1 MRAHRRRIPDNKID
15 NTASF
20 FYMPDEIFKEGI
32 NILGRRFASPDAGRD
47 VLQFN
52 PCLKHKLIRHTT
64 RHFAET
70 ELAPIAADIDRE
82 RIFPR
87 EVIAKMAKLNYFGL
101 QAPKAYGGAALDSI
115 SAAIV
120 VEEISRVCAA
130 VGLCVTVHNGVAV
143 YPFLRFANEA
153 QKKKYLPELAS
164 GRAIGAF
171 SLTEANAGSDAG
183 SVETTATKKGGNFI
197 LSGTKI
203 FVTNGGVCDV
213 ALIFALTSS
222 PQSKLQSSVFIVE
235 SGFAGFLRGEL
246 EDLCGMRANPVSSL
260 FFEDCP
266 VPEENLLGRQ
276 GDGMKIGLAT
286 LDNGRIGVAAQ
297 ALGIAQG
304 AMEAAVK
311 YAKERQQFKKP
322 LASQQ
327 TIQNYIADMATEIM
341 AARLLLYRACDL
353 KDAGLPFGAEAS
365 MAKLYCSTVAS
376 KVTGLAVQ
384 IHGGYGYSK
393 EYDVERYFR
402 DAKVTEIYEGTS
414 EIQRMVIARAILT
427 QPMM

>member
-1 MRAHRRRIPDNKID
+1 
-15 NTASF
+15 
-20 FYMPDEIFKEGI
+20 
-32 NILGRRFASPDAGRD
+32 
-47 VLQFN
+47 LQFN
-52 PCLKHKLIRHTT
+52 PCMKHKLIRNST
-64 RHFAET
+64 RNFAET
-70 ELAPIAADIDRE
+70 ELAAIAAEIDQQ

-87 EVIAKMAKLNYFGL
+87 NVIVKMRELNYFGL
-101 QAPKAYGGAALDSI
+101 QVPKEYGGAALDSI
-115 SAAIV
+115 SSAIV

-143 YPFLRFANEA
+143 YPVLRFANA
-153 QKKKYLPELAS
+153 GQKEKYLPQLAA
-164 GRAIGAF
+164 GNVIGAF

-183 SVETTATKKGGNFI
+183 SVETTAVKNGTNYI
-197 LSGTKI
+197 LNGTKI

-222 PQSKLQSSVFIVE
+222 PVNKLQSSVFIVE
-235 SGFAGFLRGEL
+235 SKFPGFLRGEL

-266 VPEENLLGRQ
+266 VPEENLLGQ
-276 GDGMKIGLAT
+276 LGDGMKIGLAT

-322 LASQQ
+322 IASQQ

-341 AARLLLYRACDL
+341 AARLLLYRACEL
-353 KDAGLPFGAEAS
+353 KDAGVPFGCEAS
-365 MAKLYCSTVAS
+365 MAKLYCSSVAS
-376 KVTGLAVQ
+376 KVTGLALQ

-402 DAKVTEIYEGTS
+402 DARVTEIYEGTS
-414 EIQRMVIARAILT
+414 EIQRMVIARAILS

>member
-1 MRAHRRRIPDNKID
+1 
-15 NTASF
+15 
-20 FYMPDEIFKEGI
+20 
-32 NILGRRFASPDAGRD
+32 
-47 VLQFN
+47 LQFN
-52 PCLKHKLIRHTT
+52 PCMKHKLIRSST

-70 ELAPIAADIDRE
+70 ELAPIAGEIDQQ
-82 RIFPR
+82 RIFPSD
-87 EVIAKMAKLNYFGL
+87 VIAKMRDLNYFGL
-101 QAPKAYGGAALDSI
+101 QVPKEYGGAALDSI
-115 SAAIV
+115 STAIV

-130 VGLCVTVHNGVAV
+130 VGLCVTVHNGVAI
-143 YPFLRFANEA
+143 YPFLQFASVK
-153 QKKKYLPELAS
+153 QKERYLPQMSS
-164 GRAIGAF
+164 GRMIGAF

-183 SVETTATKKGGNFI
+183 SVETTAVKSGSNYI
-197 LSGTKI
+197 LNGTKI

-222 PQSKLQSSVFIVE
+222 PDNRLQSSVFIVE
-235 SGFAGFLRGEL
+235 SSFPGFLRGEL

-260 FFEDCP
+260 FLEDCP
-266 VPEENLLGRQ
+266 VPAANLLGKL
-276 GDGMKIGLAT
+276 GDGMKIGLTT

-322 LASQQ
+322 IASQQ

-341 AARLLLYRACDL
+341 AARLLLYRACEL
-353 KDAGLPFGAEAS
+353 KDAGMSFGCEAS
-365 MAKLYCSTVAS
+365 MAKLYCSSVAS
-376 KVTGLAVQ
+376 RVTSLAVQ

-414 EIQRMVIARAILT
+414 EIQRVVIARAILA
-427 QPMM
+427 QPIL